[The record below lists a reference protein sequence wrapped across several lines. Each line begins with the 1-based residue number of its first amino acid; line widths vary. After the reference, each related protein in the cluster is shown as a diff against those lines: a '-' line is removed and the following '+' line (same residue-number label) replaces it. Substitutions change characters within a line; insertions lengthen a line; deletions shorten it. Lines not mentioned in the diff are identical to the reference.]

1 MRIGRCGRRLPI
13 TRSSDRGAVYGCRI
27 LLALLFAVAAAGCN
41 KDEFITQE
49 IGMAPVVA
57 FDANPAI
64 YTVKVGREFTIAPDY
79 RYVDRAVYA
88 WKLESTGKIV
98 STDPQLVYRFDRTQR
113 TEDGKQGYY
122 MNLQVTTPEGSVTE
136 PLFVEVLE
144 QVPPVIAFP
153 GGQRVEVTRGR
164 RYTVS
169 PDVRGGETAAYRW
182 TLLRPGATDPEPV
195 GEGATYEFCE
205 REIGL
210 YRLRL
215 QTENEDGRDDK
226 TLEVNVVKAVPVTAT
241 VAPVGRKYDGLT
253 RTVALGRSTTLRP
266 YVWNRNDPSFRW
278 TIDGRVVSTDPS
290 FTYTPTGK
298 GRTAVLFTVTD
309 TVADAEDETTCAE
322 LEFTVEC
329 CDAEG
334 THRRP
339 ASETSEATWT
349 KVYEYTPAP
358 GQFINERVSGGF
370 VGSETSPEAAVAY
383 AEDRLKK
390 GTWVSL
396 GGWGGYIVVGF
407 DHSIDNAAGYRDG
420 YNFSI
425 TGNAFEGSSEPG
437 IVYVMQDTNGNGF
450 PDDEWIQLKGSEF
463 GKPET
468 IEDYA
473 VTYYRPDYSGADV
486 QWKDNRGAAGRID
499 YLKQYHDQPSYY
511 PAWIDTESYTL
522 YGTCLKHRTYD
533 RSGNGTY
540 WVNGEYDWGYADNL
554 GSDRLSD
561 DDNAAAG
568 ALKIYFKISNA
579 VDADGNP
586 ADLAFIDFIKV
597 QTGVNM
603 KAGWLGENST
613 EVFGFTDE
621 NLNRGR

>member
-1 MRIGRCGRRLPI
+1 MLAAASGCSRDELI
-13 TRSSDRGAVYGCRI
+13 TR
-27 LLALLFAVAAAGCN
+27 
-41 KDEFITQE
+41 E
-49 IGMAPVVA
+49 IEMPPVIM

-64 YTVKVGREFTIAPDY
+64 YTVKVGREFTISPSY
-79 RYVDRAVYA
+79 RYVERAVYA

-98 STDPQLVYRFDRTQR
+98 STEPQLVYCFNRTQR
-113 TEDGKQGYY
+113 TEDGRQGYY
-122 MNLQVTTPEGSVTE
+122 MSLQVTTPDGSTTE

-144 QVPPVIAFP
+144 QIPPVITFP
-153 GGQRVEVTRGR
+153 GGQSMEATRGR
-164 RYTVS
+164 RYTIS
-169 PDVRGGETAAYRW
+169 PDVQGSRTATYRW
-182 TLLRPGATDPEPV
+182 TLLRPNAAVPEEFGDGP
-195 GEGATYEFCE
+195 TCEFCE
-205 REIGL
+205 QEIGL

-226 TLEVNVVKAVPVTAT
+226 TIEINVVKAVPIAVT
-241 VAPVGRKYDGLT
+241 VAPIGRKYDGLT
-253 RTVALGRSTTLRP
+253 RTVALGRSITLRP
-266 YVWNRNDPSFRW
+266 YVWNRNNPSFRW
-278 TIDGRVVSTDPS
+278 TIDGQIVSTDAS
-290 FTYTPTGK
+290 FTYTPSEK

-309 TVADAEDETTCAE
+309 TVADTEDGSAETTSAE
-322 LEFTVEC
+322 LEFTVVC

-334 THRRP
+334 TYRRP
-339 ASETSEATWT
+339 ASAAESAEWAA
-349 KVYEYTPAP
+349 VYEYTPAP
-358 GQFINERVSGGF
+358 GQFINELVSGGF
-370 VGSETSPEAAVAY
+370 TGSETSPEAAVAY
-383 AEDRLKK
+383 AEERLRK

-407 DHSIDNAAGYRDG
+407 DHSIDNAAGYLDG

-437 IVYVMQDTNGNGF
+437 IVWVMQDTNGNGF
-450 PDDEWIQLKGSEF
+450 PDDEWFQLKGSEY

-468 IEDYA
+468 VEDYA
-473 VTYYRPDYSGADV
+473 VTYYRPTYSGADV
-486 QWKDNRGAAGRID
+486 QWKDNRGATGKID

-511 PAWIDTESYTL
+511 PAWIDTETYTL

-554 GSDRLSD
+554 GADRLSD

-568 ALKIYFKISNA
+568 AMKIYFKISNA
-579 VDADGNP
+579 VDAAGNP
-586 ADLAFIDFIKV
+586 AELKYIDFIKV

-621 NLNRGR
+621 NLNQGQ

>member
-1 MRIGRCGRRLPI
+1 MLA
-13 TRSSDRGAVYGCRI
+13 AVSGCSR
-27 LLALLFAVAAAGCN
+27 
-41 KDEFITQE
+41 DEFITQE
-49 IGMAPVVA
+49 IEMPPVIM

-64 YTVKVGREFTIAPDY
+64 YTVKVGREFTISPSY
-79 RYVDRAVYA
+79 RYVERAVYA
-88 WKLESTGKIV
+88 WKLESSGKIV
-98 STDPQLVYRFDRTQR
+98 STEPQLVYCFDRTQR
-113 TEDGKQGYY
+113 TEDGRQGYY
-122 MNLQVTTPEGSVTE
+122 MSLQVTTPDGSTTE

-144 QVPPVIAFP
+144 QIPPVITFP
-153 GGQRVEVTRGR
+153 GGQSMEVMRGR
-164 RYTVS
+164 RYTIS
-169 PDVRGGETAAYRW
+169 PDVQGSDTATYCW
-182 TLLRPGATDPEPV
+182 TLLRPDAAAPETLGDGP
-195 GEGATYEFCE
+195 TCEFCE
-205 REIGL
+205 QEIGL

-226 TLEVNVVKAVPVTAT
+226 TLEINVVKAVPIAVT
-241 VAPVGRKYDGLT
+241 VAPIGRKYDGLT
-253 RTVALGRSTTLRP
+253 RTVALGRSITLRP
-266 YVWNRNDPSFRW
+266 YVWNRNNPSFRW
-278 TIDGRVVSTDPS
+278 TIDGQVVSTDAS
-290 FTYTPTGK
+290 FTYTPAEK

-309 TVADAEDETTCAE
+309 TVADADDGSTETTSAE
-322 LEFTVEC
+322 LEFTVVC

-334 THRRP
+334 TYRRP
-339 ASETSEATWT
+339 ASAAGSAEWT
-349 KVYEYTPAP
+349 EVYEYTPAP
-358 GQFINERVSGGF
+358 GQFINELVSGGF
-370 VGSETSPEAAVAY
+370 TGSETSPEAAMAY
-383 AEDRLKK
+383 AEGRLRK

-407 DHSIDNAAGYRDG
+407 DHSIDNAAGYLDG

-437 IVYVMQDTNGNGF
+437 IVWVMQDTNGNGF
-450 PDDEWIQLKGSEF
+450 PDDEWFQLKGSEY

-468 IEDYA
+468 VEDYA
-473 VTYYRPDYSGADV
+473 VTYYRPTYSGADV
-486 QWKDNRGAAGRID
+486 QWKDNRGATGKID

-511 PAWIDTESYTL
+511 PAWIGTENYTL

-554 GSDRLSD
+554 GADRLSD

-568 ALKIYFKISNA
+568 AMKIYFKISNA
-579 VDADGNP
+579 VDAAGNP
-586 ADLAFIDFIKV
+586 AELKYIDFIKV

-621 NLNRGR
+621 NINQGQ

>member
-1 MRIGRCGRRLPI
+1 MLAAASGCSRDELI
-13 TRSSDRGAVYGCRI
+13 TR
-27 LLALLFAVAAAGCN
+27 
-41 KDEFITQE
+41 E
-49 IGMAPVVA
+49 IEMPPVIM

-64 YTVKVGREFTIAPDY
+64 YTVKVGREFTISPSY
-79 RYVDRAVYA
+79 RYVERAVYA

-98 STDPQLVYRFDRTQR
+98 STEPQLVYCFNRTQR
-113 TEDGKQGYY
+113 TEDGRQGYY
-122 MNLQVTTPEGSVTE
+122 MSLQVTTPDGSTTE

-144 QVPPVIAFP
+144 QIPPVITFP
-153 GGQRVEVTRGR
+153 GGQSMEATRGR
-164 RYTVS
+164 RYTIS
-169 PDVRGGETAAYRW
+169 PDVQGSRTATYRW
-182 TLLRPGATDPEPV
+182 TLLRPNAAVPEEFGDGP
-195 GEGATYEFCE
+195 TCEFCE
-205 REIGL
+205 QEIGL

-226 TLEVNVVKAVPVTAT
+226 TIEINVVKAVPIAVT
-241 VAPVGRKYDGLT
+241 VAPIGRKYDGLT
-253 RTVALGRSTTLRP
+253 RTVALGRSITLRP
-266 YVWNRNDPSFRW
+266 YVWNRNNPSFRW
-278 TIDGRVVSTDPS
+278 TIDGQIVSTDAS
-290 FTYTPTGK
+290 FTYTPSEK

-309 TVADAEDETTCAE
+309 TVADTEDGSAETISAE
-322 LEFTVEC
+322 LEFTVVC

-334 THRRP
+334 TYRRP
-339 ASETSEATWT
+339 ASAAESAEWAA
-349 KVYEYTPAP
+349 VYEYTPAP
-358 GQFINERVSGGF
+358 GQFINELVSGGF
-370 VGSETSPEAAVAY
+370 TGSETSPKPAVAY
-383 AEDRLKK
+383 AEERLRK

-407 DHSIDNAAGYRDG
+407 DHSIDNAAGYLDG

-437 IVYVMQDTNGNGF
+437 IVWVMQDTNGNGF
-450 PDDEWIQLKGSEF
+450 PDDEWFQLKGSEY

-468 IEDYA
+468 VEDYA
-473 VTYYRPDYSGADV
+473 VTYYRPTYSGADV
-486 QWKDNRGAAGRID
+486 QWKDNRGATGKID

-511 PAWIDTESYTL
+511 PAWIDTETYTL

-554 GSDRLSD
+554 GADRLSD

-568 ALKIYFKISNA
+568 AMKIYFKISNA
-579 VDADGNP
+579 VDAAGNP
-586 ADLAFIDFIKV
+586 AELKYIDFIKV

-621 NLNRGR
+621 NLNQGQ